1 MKRIYSILT
10 LLLLCAFVLNAQTA
24 QKIVPKARAKKEAAK
39 EENRNTALS
48 IRAQTQYNA
57 QMEVPTD
64 LIWKREVYRTLDLTT
79 EENTGLAY
87 PQTATDTE
95 MNLFT
100 LIFRLLA
107 DRKLTAYE
115 YNLDGT
121 DQLTPSH
128 RADFKDILDR
138 YHIYYRR
145 KRIAATN
152 DTVFVVENA
161 DIPSNEVLSYYIK
174 EVYYYDQKSSTF
186 STNVTALCPVLHR
199 SGEFD
204 LNAVK
209 YPMFWIKVSD
219 LSPYMNK
226 LSIPTSPYNNASTVN
241 LDDFFS
247 MRMYKGEIYKTTS
260 PSGKALSQYCAT
272 DSAMKK
278 ERTKI
283 EGQLSSIEDN
293 LWKSQTLKT
302 EKTDSTTLVSTKN
315 KKIDTKVK
323 DTVTVKEEKE
333 AKEQNRRKSKSSNTS
348 TSTKKSSSSSAPKA
362 SVRRLRR

>member
-10 LLLLCAFVLNAQTA
+10 LLLLCAFALNAQTA
-24 QKIVPKARAKKEAAK
+24 QKIVPKAKAKKEATK

-48 IRAQTQYNA
+48 IRAQTQYTA
-57 QMEVPTD
+57 QMEVPAD

-79 EENTGLAY
+79 EENAGLTY
-87 PQTATDTE
+87 PQTPTDTE

-107 DRKLTAYE
+107 DRKLMAYE
-115 YNLDGT
+115 YTLDGS
-121 DQLTPSH
+121 DQLTASR
-128 RADFKDILDR
+128 RADFKDILDK

-152 DTVFVVENA
+152 DTVFVIENA

-186 STNVTALCPVLHR
+186 STSVTALCPVLHR

-226 LSIPTSPYNNASTVN
+226 LSIPTSPYNNAATVN

-260 PSGKALSQYCAT
+260 PNGKALAQYCVT

-278 ERTKI
+278 ERTTI

-293 LWKSQTLKT
+293 LWKSQMLKA
-302 EKTDSTTLVSTKN
+302 EKIDSTTLVNTKTE
-315 KKIDTKVK
+315 KLDTKVK
-323 DTVTVKEEKE
+323 AIVKEEKE
-333 AKEQNRRKSKSSNTS
+333 VKEQNRRKSKSSSTS
-348 TSTKKSSSSSAPKA
+348 SSTKKSSSSSAPKA

>member
-1 MKRIYSILT
+1 
-10 LLLLCAFVLNAQTA
+10 LLLCAFVLNAQTA

-128 RADFKDILDR
+128 RANFKDILDR

-145 KRIAATN
+145 KRIAVTN
-152 DTVFVVENA
+152 DTVFVIENA

-174 EVYYYDQKSSTF
+174 EVYYYDQNSSTF
-186 STNVTALCPVLHR
+186 STNVTAICPVLHR

-204 LNAVK
+204 LNTVK

-226 LSIPTSPYNNASTVN
+226 LSIPISPYNNAATVN

-260 PSGKALSQYCAT
+260 PTGKALSQYCAT

-293 LWKSQTLKT
+293 LWKSQDSKL
-302 EKTDSTTLVSTKN
+302 EKADSTALLVTKT
-315 KKIDTKVK
+315 KKLDTKEK
-323 DTVTVKEEKE
+323 STVREIKEV
-333 AKEQNRRKSKSSNTS
+333 KEQNRRKSKSSS
-348 TSTKKSSSSSAPKA
+348 TNSSSKKSSSGSAPKA
-362 SVRRLRR
+362 SVRRLRH

>member
-1 MKRIYSILT
+1 MKRIYSILA
-10 LLLLCAFVLNAQTA
+10 LLLLCVFVLNAQTA
-24 QKIVPKARAKKEAAK
+24 QKVVPKAKAKKEAAK

-48 IRAQTQYNA
+48 IRAQTQYGA

-87 PQTATDTE
+87 PQTPTDTE

-115 YNLDGT
+115 YTLDGT

-128 RADFKDILDR
+128 RADFKDILDK

-204 LNAVK
+204 LNSVK

-226 LSIPTSPYNNASTVN
+226 LSIPTSPYNNAATVN
-241 LDDFFS
+241 LDDFFA

-260 PSGKALSQYCAT
+260 PNGKALAQYCAT

-278 ERTKI
+278 ERTSI

-302 EKTDSTTLVSTKN
+302 EKVDSVALVSTKAEKLN
-315 KKIDTKVK
+315 TKIK
-323 DTVTVKEEKE
+323 DTVKEKE
-333 AKEQNRRKSKSSNTS
+333 VKEQNRRKSKSSNTS
-348 TSTKKSSSSSAPKA
+348 TSTKKSSSGSAPKA